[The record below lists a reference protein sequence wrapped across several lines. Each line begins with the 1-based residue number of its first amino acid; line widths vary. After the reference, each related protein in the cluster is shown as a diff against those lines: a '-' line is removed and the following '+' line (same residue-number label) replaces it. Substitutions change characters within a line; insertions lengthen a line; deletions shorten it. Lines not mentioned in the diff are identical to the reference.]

1 MAVRGFFYNSVN
13 KDRLYNGQDM
23 NEDKAPFYKEGVAY
37 GHLQVTADGESMAVK
52 VDGGSRTGYAYINL
66 HTIHNTTVLELPVSG
81 SNGTLPRID
90 RVILR
95 NDETERKPSIF
106 ILEGAYSSN
115 PQPPELTNN
124 DTIQEKC
131 LAEIYVAAGA
141 VAISQSDITDTRADT
156 GLCGFIASQ
165 FEDFDFSQFTKQFN
179 AWFALEKKSMEQDHA
194 NFIEEY
200 AEMTQAF
207 MTDQEAQWNKW
218 FKEKQTEL
226 SGDIAGKLQLQ
237 IDDVKEKVYNIAF
250 KVYIISTLEQITS
263 PVRMY
268 AFKGDISKY
277 FASIPHDK
285 LKDENR
291 RYIGDKKAL
300 MLMDDIIDHNGIL
313 PDGVG
318 IPVGNL
324 TSQLFANVYGN
335 KLDKFCKHV
344 LHIPYFVRYM
354 DDFIILSDDLEQLKE
369 WVKRIEEF
377 LENEML
383 LHINPKSTI
392 LYAGNGIDFCGYIH
406 YADHKKV
413 RKSSIRKLKQ
423 DVKAYELGEL
433 PPEEFN
439 RKYESRKGHLG
450 HADTYHIAKAVEYEL
465 LFYEWERLEAT
476 A

>member
-1 MAVRGFFYNSVN
+1 M
-13 KDRLYNGQDM
+13 
-23 NEDKAPFYKEGVAY
+23 
-37 GHLQVTADGESMAVK
+37 
-52 VDGGSRTGYAYINL
+52 
-66 HTIHNTTVLELPVSG
+66 SG

-179 AWFALEKKSMEQDHA
+179 AWFALEKKSMEQDHT

-263 PVRMY
+263 PVTV
-268 AFKGDISKY
+268 
-277 FASIPHDK
+277 K
-285 LKDENR
+285 LTNKTT
-291 RYIGDKKAL
+291 GTMQTVTVTK
-300 MLMDDIIDHNGIL
+300 
-313 PDGVG
+313 
-318 IPVGNL
+318 
-324 TSQLFANVYGN
+324 SQMGFYVTEAGEYTVEA
-335 KLDKFCKHV
+335 
-344 LHIPYFVRYM
+344 
-354 DDFIILSDDLEQLKE
+354 DLES
-369 WVKRIEEF
+369 VMGPT
-377 LENEML
+377 N
-383 LHINPKSTI
+383 
-392 LYAGNGIDFCGYIH
+392 
-406 YADHKKV
+406 
-413 RKSSIRKLKQ
+413 
-423 DVKAYELGEL
+423 
-433 PPEEFN
+433 
-439 RKYESRKGHLG
+439 
-450 HADTYHIAKAVEYEL
+450 
-465 LFYEWERLEAT
+465 
-476 A
+476 

>member
-1 MAVRGFFYNSVN
+1 MSIQNMKRSETTEQIALFNWAKRTESILPELALMYHVPNEGKRSNGGILKAAGLKSGVPDICLPVANKRYTNEVLAFSMVKEEELLRATEEIQNLTYRQGEYKIFKVFEPKERLIMA
-13 KDRLYNGQDM
+13 L
-23 NEDKAPFYKEGVAY
+23 PFY
-37 GHLQVTADGESMAVK
+37 
-52 VDGGSRTGYAYINL
+52 
-66 HTIHNTTVLELPVSG
+66 
-81 SNGTLPRID
+81 D
-90 RVILR
+90 RVVQHMICNAIQPVFENGFYYHSYACRSGKGMHAASDTLYQWMY
-95 NDETERKPSIF
+95 ETEVK
-106 ILEGAYSSN
+106 
-115 PQPPELTNN
+115 Q
-124 DTIQEKC
+124 
-131 LAEIYVAAGA
+131 
-141 VAISQSDITDTRADT
+141 
-156 GLCGFIASQ
+156 GL
-165 FEDFDFSQFTKQFN
+165 
-179 AWFALEKKSMEQDHA
+179 
-194 NFIEEY
+194 
-200 AEMTQAF
+200 
-207 MTDQEAQWNKW
+207 
-218 FKEKQTEL
+218 
-226 SGDIAGKLQLQ
+226 
-237 IDDVKEKVYNIAF
+237 
-250 KVYIISTLEQITS
+250 
-263 PVRMY
+263 RMY

-450 HADTYHIAKAVEYEL
+450 HADTYHIAKAVEYKL

>member
-1 MAVRGFFYNSVN
+1 MERANNQDCQMVGMLDIKG
-13 KDRLYNGQDM
+13 KDQWRRVY
-23 NEDKAPFYKEGVAY
+23 
-37 GHLQVTADGESMAVK
+37 S
-52 VDGGSRTGYAYINL
+52 VDGIAPTLVTCQGGQQEVKIFDTKRLRVRKLTPKEYGILQAFPMDDWKQVVSDSQAYKQFGNAV
-66 HTIHNTTVLELPVSG
+66 TTTVFTAIAEE
-81 SNGTLPRID
+81 IA
-90 RVILR
+90 
-95 NDETERKPSIF
+95 KSIY
-106 ILEGAYSSN
+106 A
-115 PQPPELTNN
+115 
-124 DTIQEKC
+124 
-131 LAEIYVAAGA
+131 AEE
-141 VAISQSDITDTRADT
+141 SEEQ
-156 GLCGFIASQ
+156 
-165 FEDFDFSQFTKQFN
+165 N
-179 AWFALEKKSMEQDHA
+179 ME
-194 NFIEEY
+194 
-200 AEMTQAF
+200 
-207 MTDQEAQWNKW
+207 
-218 FKEKQTEL
+218 
-226 SGDIAGKLQLQ
+226 
-237 IDDVKEKVYNIAF
+237 
-250 KVYIISTLEQITS
+250 
-263 PVRMY
+263 
-268 AFKGDISKY
+268 
-277 FASIPHDK
+277 
-285 LKDENR
+285 
-291 RYIGDKKAL
+291 AL

>member
-1 MAVRGFFYNSVN
+1 MKTVKGLHEKMGTFENANTSFHQAARCKRYTNEVLAFSMVKEEELLRATEEIQNLTYRQGEYKIFKVFEPKEQLIMA
-13 KDRLYNGQDM
+13 L
-23 NEDKAPFYKEGVAY
+23 PFY
-37 GHLQVTADGESMAVK
+37 
-52 VDGGSRTGYAYINL
+52 
-66 HTIHNTTVLELPVSG
+66 
-81 SNGTLPRID
+81 D
-90 RVILR
+90 RVVQHMICNAIQPVFENGFYYHSYACRSGKGMHAASDTLYQWMY
-95 NDETERKPSIF
+95 ETEVK
-106 ILEGAYSSN
+106 
-115 PQPPELTNN
+115 Q
-124 DTIQEKC
+124 
-131 LAEIYVAAGA
+131 
-141 VAISQSDITDTRADT
+141 
-156 GLCGFIASQ
+156 GL
-165 FEDFDFSQFTKQFN
+165 
-179 AWFALEKKSMEQDHA
+179 
-194 NFIEEY
+194 
-200 AEMTQAF
+200 
-207 MTDQEAQWNKW
+207 
-218 FKEKQTEL
+218 
-226 SGDIAGKLQLQ
+226 
-237 IDDVKEKVYNIAF
+237 
-250 KVYIISTLEQITS
+250 
-263 PVRMY
+263 RMY

>member
-1 MAVRGFFYNSVN
+1 MGKRYYDNYDYEEAYKEQCKKLEEAEMERWMKEGWVNCLYRTSTYKSTNTESNTTLLESMVYPSFKFKRYTNEVLAFSMVKEEELLRATEEIQNLTYRQGEYKIFKVFEPKERLIMA
-13 KDRLYNGQDM
+13 L
-23 NEDKAPFYKEGVAY
+23 PFY
-37 GHLQVTADGESMAVK
+37 
-52 VDGGSRTGYAYINL
+52 
-66 HTIHNTTVLELPVSG
+66 
-81 SNGTLPRID
+81 D
-90 RVILR
+90 RVVQHMICNAIQPVFENGFYYHSYACRSGKGMHAASDTLYQWMY
-95 NDETERKPSIF
+95 ETEVK
-106 ILEGAYSSN
+106 
-115 PQPPELTNN
+115 Q
-124 DTIQEKC
+124 
-131 LAEIYVAAGA
+131 
-141 VAISQSDITDTRADT
+141 
-156 GLCGFIASQ
+156 GL
-165 FEDFDFSQFTKQFN
+165 
-179 AWFALEKKSMEQDHA
+179 
-194 NFIEEY
+194 
-200 AEMTQAF
+200 
-207 MTDQEAQWNKW
+207 
-218 FKEKQTEL
+218 
-226 SGDIAGKLQLQ
+226 
-237 IDDVKEKVYNIAF
+237 
-250 KVYIISTLEQITS
+250 
-263 PVRMY
+263 RMY